1 MEQQIQAQITR
12 CREMMDR
19 YANKTGRGNTEQWML
34 WSGQLLAWRD
44 ALGCTQS
51 AVHSETSSGKTAP

>member
-19 YANKTGRGNTEQWML
+19 YANKPGRRNHEQWML

-44 ALGCTQS
+44 MLISIQS
-51 AVHSETSSGKTAP
+51 NIPEAVH